1 VHKLSDHELQ
11 FFSTAAQVLP
21 VLMLALAVELR
32 TARALGFSM
41 GARGSGGW
49 KIVLWVIFGLYV
61 VMSAGELIAL
71 TALQNGEA
79 AGSADTWVILALLG
93 GLVAL
98 FLGALDR
105 VLPTVVSEA
114 MKTAPAAEQKAP
126 TKALIEETD
135 SLVEAAEKVASAR
148 PPEDSSTGGEK

>member
-1 VHKLSDHELQ
+1 MDKLSDHELQ

-21 VLMLALAVELR
+21 VLMLALAIELR
-32 TARALGFSM
+32 TARSLGFSF
-41 GARGSGGW
+41 GARGSRGW

-61 VMSAGELIAL
+61 LMCTGELIAL

-93 GLVAL
+93 GVVAL

-105 VLPTVVSEA
+105 VLPTVG
-114 MKTAPAAEQKAP
+114 
-126 TKALIEETD
+126 ALIEESD
-135 SLVEAAEKVASAR
+135 SVAEGAEKVASAR
-148 PPEDSSTGGEK
+148 PPEDSSIGG

>member
-1 VHKLSDHELQ
+1 MDRLSDHELQ

-21 VLMLALAVELR
+21 VLMLALAIELR
-32 TARALGFSM
+32 TARSLGFSI
-41 GARGSGGW
+41 GARGSRGW

-61 VMSAGELIAL
+61 LMCAGELIAL

-93 GLVAL
+93 GVVAL

-105 VLPTVVSEA
+105 VLPTVG
-114 MKTAPAAEQKAP
+114 
-126 TKALIEETD
+126 ALIEESD
-135 SLVEAAEKVASAR
+135 SVAEGAEKVASAR
-148 PPEDSSTGGEK
+148 PPEDSSIGG